1 MNLINSKVECSE
13 NGKKVKGLMLLIVSL
28 KEIKNYLRVDFD
40 DDDALIRQL
49 MDTAQKLCMEIVRTD
64 DISILESDK
73 KSYKTAVLYSVA
85 YLYENR
91 EKPDY
96 NLMKLTLRA
105 LLANYRAEG
114 F

>member
-1 MNLINSKVECSE
+1 MAVPFGAVTPFGGDFI
-13 NGKKVKGLMLLIVSL
+13 IVSL
-28 KEIKNYLRVDFD
+28 KEVKNYLRVDFD

-49 MDTAQKLCMEIVRTD
+49 MDTAQKLCMETVRTD
-64 DISILESDK
+64 DISVLQSDK
-73 KSYKTAVLYSVA
+73 KTYKTAVLYAVA

-105 LLANYRAEG
+105 LLSNYRAEG

>member
-1 MNLINSKVECSE
+1 MI
-13 NGKKVKGLMLLIVSL
+13 ISL
-28 KEIKNYLRVDFD
+28 NEVKNYMRVDFD
-40 DDDALIRQL
+40 DDNELIEQL
-49 MDTAQKLCMEIVRTD
+49 IDTAQKLCMEIIRTD
-64 DISILESDK
+64 DISVFQSDNS
-73 KSYKTAVLYSVA
+73 SYKIAVLYSVA

-96 NLMKLTLRA
+96 NLLKLTLRA

>member
-1 MNLINSKVECSE
+1 MIIS
-13 NGKKVKGLMLLIVSL
+13 I
-28 KEIKNYLRVDFD
+28 KEVKNYMRVDFED
-40 DDDALIRQL
+40 DDELIEQL
-49 MDTAQKLCMEIVRTD
+49 IDTAQKLCMEIIRTD
-64 DISILESDK
+64 DISVFESDNS
-73 KSYKTAVLYSVA
+73 SYKTAVLYAVA

>member
-1 MNLINSKVECSE
+1 M
-13 NGKKVKGLMLLIVSL
+13 IVSL
-28 KEIKNYLRVDFD
+28 KEVKNYLRVDYD
-40 DDDALIRQL
+40 DDNKLLYQLI
-49 MDTAQKLCMEIVRTD
+49 DTAQKLYMEIVRTD
-64 DISILESDK
+64 DISVPNSDK
-73 KSYKTAVLYSVA
+73 KTYKTAVLYAVA

-105 LLANYRAEG
+105 LLANYRADG

>member
-1 MNLINSKVECSE
+1 M
-13 NGKKVKGLMLLIVSL
+13 IVSL
-28 KEIKNYLRVDFD
+28 KEVKNYLRVDFD

-64 DISILESDK
+64 DISILKSDK